1 MPEIRIL
8 PEHIANQIAAG
19 EVVEG
24 PSSIIKELVENSID
38 AQSTK
43 IAIEIS
49 KNLLRIQVIDNGKGI
64 SNEDLKLAFKKHAT
78 SKITNIE
85 DIYKLLTNGFRGE
98 ALASIASVSKVTC
111 ISKRAQDE
119 HASKIYLENG
129 SETLTQTGANN
140 GTNILVDELFFNTPA
155 RLKFLKSD
163 KKEKNNIIDTTRALA
178 LAHPEISFNLIID
191 GQVQLKSSGSKDL
204 MTCLVEVLK
213 NEDLKKLIPVSFKQH
228 GLELTG
234 FISNI
239 DQTRSDKRSIF
250 TTINSR
256 IVNCYIMRSAIDS
269 VYKRYLGPGKHPI
282 VALDLK
288 IAPEELD
295 VNVHPNKKEV
305 KYKNTNLVFNFIGDS
320 VSKALAD
327 AMYKSAHSFQP
338 TLNQNFLVSSAH
350 KSNEGFNSALTQNT
364 THYTNQNKPISQE
377 SFFTKASQD
386 AAMEMVK
393 SHFEG
398 KLDSDPSNR
407 SFYSYDKLKS
417 NLNNEDKK
425 FIGRFGSVDIM
436 LIDSTIPKTIIS
448 SQGNKTSFD
457 LIIKQDEFSKSL
469 LLRGEFIGENWV
481 KDKYLEFLN
490 TLGQQILERE
500 VLETFFKEAKPEISR
515 PDKKPK
521 GSDLEAIWERDH
533 FTCVYCA
540 KALLHPD
547 TVKSAL
553 KLSSKK
559 DLINSH
565 LASYDHHLPAS
576 KFTTLNED
584 LRNLY
589 ACCQECNRKK
599 SDSLAKLSW
608 TPHPSNSWQ
617 DINEQNP
624 LSIGDLKFSSSRHID

>member
-1 MPEIRIL
+1 
-8 PEHIANQIAAG
+8 
-19 EVVEG
+19 
-24 PSSIIKELVENSID
+24 
-38 AQSTK
+38 
-43 IAIEIS
+43 
-49 KNLLRIQVIDNGKGI
+49 
-64 SNEDLKLAFKKHAT
+64 
-78 SKITNIE
+78 
-85 DIYKLLTNGFRGE
+85 
-98 ALASIASVSKVTC
+98 
-111 ISKRAQDE
+111 
-119 HASKIYLENG
+119 
-129 SETLTQTGANN
+129 
-140 GTNILVDELFFNTPA
+140 
-155 RLKFLKSD
+155 
-163 KKEKNNIIDTTRALA
+163 
-178 LAHPEISFNLIID
+178 LIID
-191 GQVQLKSSGSKDL
+191 GQVQLKSSGSEDL

-338 TLNQNFLVSSAH
+338 TLNQNFLVNSAH

-521 GSDLEAIWERDH
+521 GSDLEAVWERDH

-608 TPHPSNSWQ
+608 TAHPSNSWQ